1 MRLILRKT
9 SLKVYSNLKQQRQRE
24 HHLKINVW
32 GYFVIIVSSPYHLLV
47 IEHSVNGLV
56 EAPLRKIQRPS
67 SIFYF
72 RCHGPSNLKS
82 GRERADEK

>member
-9 SLKVYSNLKQQRQRE
+9 PLKVYSNLKQQRQRE

-32 GYFVIIVSSPYHLLV
+32 GYFVNIVSSPYHLFL
-47 IEHSVNGLV
+47 IEHSVNV

-72 RCHGPSNLKS
+72 RCHGPSNLKFV
-82 GRERADEK
+82 REFADEK